1 MDLIMFGLHK
11 EIHKYKPILVRE
23 KRAVDP
29 VRSSDATSGPVYTR
43 PGWGWGER
51 VKRHI
56 GPGFGRTETI

>member
-1 MDLIMFGLHK
+1 MPSDRMDLIMFGLHK

-43 PGWGWGER
+43 PG
-51 VKRHI
+51 
-56 GPGFGRTETI
+56 